1 MLYAKVASILLQR
14 RGLKVEKK
22 YTDIIYVSSQIACY
36 EIKQLMRI
44 LLKLTLLN
52 C

>member
-1 MLYAKVASILLQR
+1 MLFAKVVSILLPR
-14 RGLKVEKK
+14 RGLRVEKK
-22 YTDIIYVSSQIACY
+22 FMDIIYVSSKVAPLK
-36 EIKQLMRI
+36 IKQLMRI